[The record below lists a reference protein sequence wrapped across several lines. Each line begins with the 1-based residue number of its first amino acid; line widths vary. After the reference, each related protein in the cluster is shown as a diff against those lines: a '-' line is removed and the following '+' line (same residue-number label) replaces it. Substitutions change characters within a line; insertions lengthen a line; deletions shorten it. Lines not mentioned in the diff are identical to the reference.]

1 MHNEPPNGPPNSTR
15 KIARVENVP
24 ECLARLQINECPDID
39 VRRSFTHFESTQQI
53 KAERYQAHVHQN
65 GCHLAGENE
74 YLSQRNVAYLKP
86 SAYQTQPTSMPM
98 TTGNPLHLA
107 FSGIQSNASQLE
119 PKYLTEIQNLRFSRT
134 VGKPTHYPHP
144 MWRNPGP
151 DSVHS
156 YSEVSPNLIREN
168 RESDANS
175 VKHQQFDVAVSNA
188 ILPTLPFSNSV
199 MPSAN
204 HFLGGSDHYPVRQM
218 AT

>member
-1 MHNEPPNGPPNSTR
+1 
-15 KIARVENVP
+15 
-24 ECLARLQINECPDID
+24 
-39 VRRSFTHFESTQQI
+39 
-53 KAERYQAHVHQN
+53 
-65 GCHLAGENE
+65 
-74 YLSQRNVAYLKP
+74 
-86 SAYQTQPTSMPM
+86 
-98 TTGNPLHLA
+98 
-107 FSGIQSNASQLE
+107 
-119 PKYLTEIQNLRFSRT
+119 
-134 VGKPTHYPHP
+134 

-199 MPSAN
+199 TPSAN
-204 HFLGGSDHYPVRQM
+204 HFSGGSDHYPVRQM